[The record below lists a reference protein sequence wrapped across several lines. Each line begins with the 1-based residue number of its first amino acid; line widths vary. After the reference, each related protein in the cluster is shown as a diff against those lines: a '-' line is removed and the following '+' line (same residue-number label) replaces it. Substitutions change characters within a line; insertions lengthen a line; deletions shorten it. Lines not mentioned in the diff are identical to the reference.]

1 MALDFGRYGRS
12 TTQQTLDAER
22 QAGIRDPQGKAAF
35 KKGIG
40 AASTVIPGTGQVK
53 LGMGILGKFAP
64 FAGSVYNKLT
74 KSKVGRVIT
83 APEAEL
89 AYLPLGAVAG
99 KEMATQLPGQIERG
113 EYGSALA
120 NTGVLALETLL
131 LPSVLKGAS
140 KSKLLP
146 GAGTKSG
153 LPMLLDKSG
162 DVVAKVTKPGKNVG
176 KKILGVG
183 GTLVGGQAL
192 AMTTDPDPELRDNK
206 IKQDLSQKKTTD
218 TGQDD
223 TLANNAK
230 DITDDKTLDQQL
242 EGNQVNQDLIPEG
255 NIGNVDMTKFKG
267 GMPGDAGPVGTD
279 SRSTDLNLIDDND
292 VSITNEEKETD
303 DRTAVQNNLNKLL
316 NSNTITTAAL
326 RDAMKKIPPSNF
338 HAIKET
344 IDKNY
349 AATEDRIS
357 QLKAR
362 LDETQ
367 VKTFEEFKNDFR
379 QMSGY
384 DGNEKQMDYI
394 MLKLGLDLMSGKSY
408 ESGTAGFLDIL
419 GRAGGTAVD
428 AATEVLKS
436 EKALNEGLAL
446 KFMEYEQDMDRYL
459 LTQDKEIINAQISN
473 LQDKNRA
480 TLDAYQ
486 KQYDAEFTIDEM
498 YYKALL
504 NKQETETGVNLGLL
518 DKTLNIQIRNP
529 AFYRGVQNFVGKR
542 QKDSGILFI
551 EHKGQYVPFTSLFG
565 TDTAYSEFEIDRKA
579 RSKAQTKIDYAYA
592 GIKLTQDFLQ
602 LSKNLEQGN
611 KVAIAEGISK
621 GVGLE
626 LAIRN
631 IMGLDLNPAAP
642 KQGGSYAEN
651 LQNLMGNDFYYGANI
666 EELIAENAD
675 PEEKAE
681 IRKEYRKEIE
691 DAREG
696 KVLPAVF
703 SRLYRSLY
711 SGDQRLQNTEQ
722 IRAVKEA
729 LARYQIIQV
738 KMKYIIANANKAED
752 RLTQK
757 DIDNAAEVTQISKVF
772 EDPDNIKIKYEQ
784 LQLDLNVK
792 FNEAMDVLLENGTGD
807 QVSKFIARYPRARSI
822 IRYQDKLEQLES
834 DKFLQDEG
842 FKLDVLKSVGG
853 LG

>member
-12 TTQQTLDAER
+12 TIQQTLDAER
-22 QAGIRDPQGKAAF
+22 QAGIKNPEGQAAF

-40 AASTVIPGTGQVK
+40 TASNFIPGIGQAK

-74 KSKVGRVIT
+74 KSKFGGRVGNVIDSPTANVLGLGIIARDAPDRIT
-83 APEAEL
+83 SIPE
-89 AYLPLGAVAG
+89 
-99 KEMATQLPGQIERG
+99 QIQKG
-113 EYGSALA
+113 EYGGAIADTAMLA
-120 NTGVLALETLL
+120 METLL
-131 LPSVLKGAS
+131 LPSVLKTGS

-153 LPMLLDKSG
+153 IPVLLDKSG
-162 DVVAKVTKPGKNVG
+162 DMVAKVTKPGKNVG

-192 AMTTDPDPELRDNK
+192 AMNTDPDPELRDKK
-206 IKQDLSQKKTTD
+206 ITQDTIQKTKAD
-218 TGQDD
+218 EEQDD

-230 DITDDKTLDQQL
+230 DITDDKKLDEQL
-242 EGNQVNQDLIPEG
+242 DDNQVNQDLIPEG

-279 SRSTDLNLIDDND
+279 SRSTDLSLIDDND
-292 VSITNEEKETD
+292 VSITNIEKATD
-303 DRTAVQNNLNKLL
+303 NDRAAVQNNLNNLL

-326 RDAMKKIPPSNF
+326 RDSMKKIPPSNF

-349 AATEDRIS
+349 AATEDKIS

-367 VKTFEEFKNDFR
+367 VKTFEEFKNEFR
-379 QMSGY
+379 EMSGY
-384 DGNEKQMDYI
+384 DGNEKQMNYI

-428 AATEVLKS
+428 AATEVLES

-446 KFMEYEQDMDRYL
+446 KFMEYEKDMDRYL

-486 KQYDAEFTIDEM
+486 KQYDAEFTIDEL
-498 YYKALL
+498 YYKSLL

-518 DKTLNIQIRNP
+518 NETLNIQIRNP
-529 AFYRGVQNFVGKR
+529 NFYRGVQNFVGKR

-551 EHKGQYVPFTSLFG
+551 EHKGKYVPFTSLFG
-565 TDTAYSEFEIDRKA
+565 TDMAYSEFKIDSKA

-592 GIKLTQDFLQ
+592 GIKLTQDFVQ
-602 LSKNLEQGN
+602 LAKNLEPGN
-611 KVAIAEGISK
+611 KVAIAQGISK

-631 IMGLDLNPAAP
+631 IMGLDLSPAAP

-651 LQNLMGNDFYYGANI
+651 LQNLMGSDFYYGANI
-666 EELIAENAD
+666 EELIAKEAD
-675 PEEKAE
+675 PEERAA
-681 IRKEYRKEIE
+681 IRE
-691 DAREG
+691 
-696 KVLPAVF
+696 
-703 SRLYRSLY
+703 
-711 SGDQRLQNTEQ
+711 
-722 IRAVKEA
+722 
-729 LARYQIIQV
+729 
-738 KMKYIIANANKAED
+738 KYN
-752 RLTQK
+752 
-757 DIDNAAEVTQISKVF
+757 
-772 EDPDNIKIKYEQ
+772 
-784 LQLDLNVK
+784 
-792 FNEAMDVLLENGTGD
+792 
-807 QVSKFIARYPRARSI
+807 
-822 IRYQDKLEQLES
+822 
-834 DKFLQDEG
+834 
-842 FKLDVLKSVGG
+842 
-853 LG
+853 